1 MCIRDSFDPV
11 RREIARIALEKLIQD
26 GRIHPT
32 RIEEMVEKAKR
43 EVDATI
49 KAEGERAVFETNV
62 HGLHPELIKL
72 LGRMRYQM
80 CIRDSPWLEKAAE
93 QGQARAQSLL
103 GSCYRDGDGVEAD
116 AAQAAEWYGKAAK
129 QNYPPAM
136 CSLGLA
142 FELGEGLTEDCLLY
156 TSPV

>member
-1 MCIRDSFDPV
+1 MPRPRPIWPTAFSPASAW
-11 RREIARIALEKLIQD
+11 RRR
-26 GRIHPT
+26 R
-32 RIEEMVEKAKR
+32 KA
-43 EVDATI
+43 I
-49 KAEGERAVFETNV
+49 
-62 HGLHPELIKL
+62 
-72 LGRMRYQM
+72 
-80 CIRDSPWLEKAAE
+80 PWLEKAAE

-142 FELGEGLTEDCLLY
+142 FELGEGLTEDPAKAVYWY
-156 TSPV
+156 TKAAGEGYARP

>member
-1 MCIRDSFDPV
+1 MPRPRPICLLLSHRHRHGAAP
-11 RREIARIALEKLIQD
+11 
-26 GRIHPT
+26 
-32 RIEEMVEKAKR
+32 EKA
-43 EVDATI
+43 I
-49 KAEGERAVFETNV
+49 
-62 HGLHPELIKL
+62 
-72 LGRMRYQM
+72 
-80 CIRDSPWLEKAAE
+80 PWLEKAAE

-142 FELGEGLTEDCLLY
+142 
-156 TSPV
+156 SS